1 MKIIAA
7 NKKAIHDYF
16 IKEKYESG
24 IVLTGPEVK
33 SLRINTGSIK
43 ESYIQEK
50 NGELWLTNCFIK
62 KYLSS
67 NDPEN
72 NPTRERKLLITKKE
86 LNKVKGAVKKEG
98 FSIIPINL
106 VSIIGGNIFKI
117 FGPFSKSHK
126 IGPGY
131 SIKVLIAFGKSVLFV
146 TFIDFIPYAFA
157 NCTKFGIPSFIL
169 ECEKRSP

>member
-1 MKIIAA
+1 MKLIAA
-7 NKKAIHDYF
+7 NKRANHDYLISQKF
-16 IKEKYESG
+16 DAG
-24 IVLTGPEVK
+24 IVLTGSEVK
-33 SLRINTGSIK
+33 SLRQNTGSIK

-67 NDPEN
+67 GDPEN

-106 VSIIGGNIFKI
+106 FFNQKGLAKLT
-117 FGPFSKSHK
+117 FG
-126 IGPGY
+126 
-131 SIKVLIAFGKSVLFV
+131 LGKSKKKF
-146 TFIDFIPYAFA
+146 DKREHEK
-157 NCTKFGIPSFIL
+157 TKDWNKKKLRLLKNS
-169 ECEKRSP
+169 

>member
-1 MKIIAA
+1 MKLIAA
-7 NKKAIHDYF
+7 NKRANHDYLISQRF
-16 IKEKYESG
+16 DAG
-24 IVLTGPEVK
+24 IVLTGSEVK
-33 SLRINTGSIK
+33 SLRQNTGSIK

-98 FSIIPINL
+98 FSIVPIT
-106 VSIIGGNIFKI
+106 
-117 FGPFSKSHK
+117 
-126 IGPGY
+126 
-131 SIKVLIAFGKSVLFV
+131 LF
-146 TFIDFIPYAFA
+146 FNEKGLAKL
-157 NCTKFGIPSFIL
+157 KFGLGKGKKKFDKRES
-169 ECEKRSP
+169 EKTKDWNKKKLRLLKNN